1 MTAGLIGVDRLCIHN
16 VIRGL
21 HPWPHAV
28 TFAGTDRLIL
38 HRSRPAAGSSTNTP
52 GTDLAASGDHLAVA
66 TGEGTLELVEIQVE
80 GKRPMQTREFLAGRP
95 IAVGTLLHPQA

>member
-1 MTAGLIGVDRLCIHN
+1 M
-16 VIRGL
+16 
-21 HPWPHAV
+21 
-28 TFAGTDRLIL
+28 
-38 HRSRPAAGSSTNTP
+38 
-52 GTDLAASGDHLAVA
+52 A